1 MEDLKDYLS
10 GRTPELDQ
18 LFSWCEAQP
27 IEIKVA
33 GDYNGILDRTSPE
46 VVSQQLWA
54 LLGGLVKADATTK
67 RTFANV
73 PRHGF
78 EALRRISEP
87 VNEDKALTRKDL
99 LP

>member
-1 MEDLKDYLS
+1 MSAFKSKLNDS
-10 GRTPELDQ
+10 NT
-18 LFSWCEAQP
+18 

-33 GDYNGILDRTSPE
+33 GDYNGVLDCASPG

-73 PRHGF
+73 VGTVGS
-78 EALRRISEP
+78 RRC
-87 VNEDKALTRKDL
+87 DA
-99 LP
+99 